1 MIGPLSQPAH
11 ATKVI
16 AQKAKDLLV
25 LLDLDTGEYYNLDEV
40 GTRIWELCDGART
53 VSEIALRISEEFEA
67 SGETVERDVV
77 KFLEELVQDKLVSFA

>member
-53 VSEIALRISEEFEA
+53 VSEIARLISEEFEA
-67 SGETVERDVV
+67 SGEGVERDVV
-77 KFLEELVQDKLVSFA
+77 KFLEELVQDKLVNFA

>member
-1 MIGPLSQPAH
+1 MIGLQSQPAH

-53 VSEIALRISEEFEA
+53 VADIARHIGEEFDA
-67 SGETVERDVV
+67 SSQAVERDVLI
-77 KFLEELVQDKLVSFA
+77 FLEELAQDKLVNAA